1 FVPQPLLAVTLAMAP
16 AEDAAEHENLQESRK
31 ARMEALCARLSQKS
45 KEDHAAKVA
54 EDERTTERWSG
65 LRILDRCVRQEKW
78 DASMRG
84 KDDLVPLRH
93 LGGLLRKEKDKVVIA
108 VLASV
113 AAGQQQGKLCC
124 EWKLT
129 DLDLD
134 IPAEATLMLLD
145 RAREHWS
152 LQEVKAGDIFAVLN
166 PQLAC
171 RSGSMIATFETQLIK
186 LGSCPS
192 FGRCQALDEGRPCPR
207 PCHREGSGVCAQH
220 GKRGYGQAR
229 KRRKTLR

>member
-16 AEDAAEHENLQESRK
+16 AE